1 MIDFDKLERDIL
13 AAQKAADAVTDL
25 EDGLAPF

>member
-25 EDGLAPF
+25 EDGGGKW